1 MEKSEEKIINQLT
14 SEFNLRPEQV
24 TNTVKLIDDGN
35 TIPFIARYRKEATGS
50 LSDEILRDFYD
61 RLSYLRN
68 LEDKKEEIEIVK
80 VTEEL
85 IKAKTYEVRGYKVML
100 DFDLA
105 ELYGTETRLL
115 KRAVRRN
122 MERFPDDF
130 MFELT
135 NEEANCLLSS
145 RVSQIGIP
153 QYNFSA
159 YTPFAFTEQGVAM
172 LSSVLH
178 STVAIKVNINIM
190 RAFVS
195 IRQYVLAS
203 DTKNQEI
210 DELRQRIQELE
221 SQGSK
226 AFAMIN
232 QIGEET
238 LEAINDLSEDTRKE
252 LDSIYLALSELA
264 DKEKTE
270 SLKSKHRRPIGFIH
284 YDNEE

>member
-1 MEKSEEKIINQLT
+1 MELQIIQNKI
-14 SEFNLRPEQV
+14 
-24 TNTVKLIDDGN
+24 
-35 TIPFIARYRKEATGS
+35 Y
-50 LSDEILRDFYD
+50 EI
-61 RLSYLRN
+61 
-68 LEDKKEEIEIVK
+68 
-80 VTEEL
+80 
-85 IKAKTYEVRGYKVML
+85 RGQKVML

-105 ELYGTETRLL
+105 ALYGVETGQL
-115 KRAVRRN
+115 KRSVRRN
-122 MERFPDDF
+122 IERFEGEDF
-130 MFELT
+130 MFEVT
-135 NEEANCLLSS
+135 REELS
-145 RVSQIGIP
+145 RCQIGILNEGRGGNIK
-153 QYNFSA
+153 YL
-159 YTPFAFTEQGVAM
+159 PFAFTELGVAM

-178 STVAIKVNINIM
+178 STTAIDINRNIM

-203 DTKNQEI
+203 DAKNQEI

-226 AFAMIN
+226 AFVMIN

>member
-1 MEKSEEKIINQLT
+1 MELQIIQNKI
-14 SEFNLRPEQV
+14 
-24 TNTVKLIDDGN
+24 
-35 TIPFIARYRKEATGS
+35 Y
-50 LSDEILRDFYD
+50 EI
-61 RLSYLRN
+61 
-68 LEDKKEEIEIVK
+68 
-80 VTEEL
+80 
-85 IKAKTYEVRGYKVML
+85 RGQKVML

-135 NEEANCLLSS
+135 NEEANCLLSN

-153 QYNFSA
+153 QYNL
-159 YTPFAFTEQGVAM
+159 PFAFTELGVAM

-178 STVAIKVNINIM
+178 STTAIDINRNIM

-226 AFAMIN
+226 AFVMIN

>member
-1 MEKSEEKIINQLT
+1 MELQIIQNKI
-14 SEFNLRPEQV
+14 
-24 TNTVKLIDDGN
+24 
-35 TIPFIARYRKEATGS
+35 Y
-50 LSDEILRDFYD
+50 EI
-61 RLSYLRN
+61 
-68 LEDKKEEIEIVK
+68 
-80 VTEEL
+80 
-85 IKAKTYEVRGYKVML
+85 RGQKVML

-105 ELYGTETRLL
+105 ALYGVETGQL
-115 KRAVRRN
+115 KRSVRRN
-122 MERFPDDF
+122 IERFEGEDF
-130 MFELT
+130 MFEVT
-135 NEEANCLLSS
+135 REELS
-145 RVSQIGIP
+145 RCQIGILNEGRGGNIK
-153 QYNFSA
+153 YL
-159 YTPFAFTEQGVAM
+159 PFAFTELGVAM

-178 STVAIKVNINIM
+178 STTAIDINRNIM

-226 AFAMIN
+226 AFVMIN

-238 LEAINDLSEDTRKE
+238 LKAINDLSEDTRKE

>member
-1 MEKSEEKIINQLT
+1 
-14 SEFNLRPEQV
+14 
-24 TNTVKLIDDGN
+24 
-35 TIPFIARYRKEATGS
+35 
-50 LSDEILRDFYD
+50 
-61 RLSYLRN
+61 
-68 LEDKKEEIEIVK
+68 
-80 VTEEL
+80 
-85 IKAKTYEVRGYKVML
+85 
-100 DFDLA
+100 
-105 ELYGTETRLL
+105 
-115 KRAVRRN
+115 
-122 MERFPDDF
+122 
-130 MFELT
+130 
-135 NEEANCLLSS
+135 
-145 RVSQIGIP
+145 
-153 QYNFSA
+153 
-159 YTPFAFTEQGVAM
+159 M

-264 DKEKTE
+264 DKEKRNLWNQSIDDRLGLYITIMRN
-270 SLKSKHRRPIGFIH
+270 KFILI
-284 YDNEE
+284 

>member
-1 MEKSEEKIINQLT
+1 MELQIIQNKI
-14 SEFNLRPEQV
+14 
-24 TNTVKLIDDGN
+24 
-35 TIPFIARYRKEATGS
+35 Y
-50 LSDEILRDFYD
+50 EI
-61 RLSYLRN
+61 
-68 LEDKKEEIEIVK
+68 
-80 VTEEL
+80 
-85 IKAKTYEVRGYKVML
+85 RGQKVML

-135 NEEANCLLSS
+135 NEEANCLLSN

-190 RAFVS
+190 RAFVM
-195 IRQYVLAS
+195 IRTLALTYKDLSGRLKVL
-203 DTKNQEI
+203 
-210 DELRQRIQELE
+210 
-221 SQGSK
+221 
-226 AFAMIN
+226 
-232 QIGEET
+232 EEKFPDIYK
-238 LEAINDLSEDTRKE
+238 AINYLLDKDKNETKQKE
-252 LDSIYLALSELA
+252 RT
-264 DKEKTE
+264 K
-270 SLKSKHRRPIGFIH
+270 IGFKK
-284 YDNEE
+284 

>member
-1 MEKSEEKIINQLT
+1 MELQIIQNKI
-14 SEFNLRPEQV
+14 
-24 TNTVKLIDDGN
+24 
-35 TIPFIARYRKEATGS
+35 Y
-50 LSDEILRDFYD
+50 EI
-61 RLSYLRN
+61 
-68 LEDKKEEIEIVK
+68 
-80 VTEEL
+80 
-85 IKAKTYEVRGYKVML
+85 RGQKVML

-105 ELYGTETRLL
+105 ALYGVETGQL
-115 KRAVRRN
+115 KRSVRRN
-122 MERFPDDF
+122 IERFEGEDF
-130 MFELT
+130 MFAVTREEL
-135 NEEANCLLSS
+135 S
-145 RVSQIGIP
+145 RCQIGILNEGRGGNIK
-153 QYNFSA
+153 YL
-159 YTPFAFTEQGVAM
+159 PFAFTELGVAM

-178 STVAIKVNINIM
+178 STTAIDINRNIM

>member
-1 MEKSEEKIINQLT
+1 
-14 SEFNLRPEQV
+14 
-24 TNTVKLIDDGN
+24 
-35 TIPFIARYRKEATGS
+35 
-50 LSDEILRDFYD
+50 
-61 RLSYLRN
+61 
-68 LEDKKEEIEIVK
+68 
-80 VTEEL
+80 
-85 IKAKTYEVRGYKVML
+85 ML

-105 ELYGTETRLL
+105 ELYATENRLL

-122 MERFPDDF
+122 IDRFPEDF

-135 NEEANCLLSS
+135 KEEANFLLSS
-145 RVSQIGIP
+145 RVSQIGTP

-178 STVAIKVNINIM
+178 SEVAIKVNINIM

-203 DTKNQEI
+203 DTKNNEI
-210 DELRQRIQELE
+210 DELKQRIYELE
-221 SQGSK
+221 NQGSK

-252 LDSIYLALSELA
+252 LDSIYLALSQLA
-264 DKEKTE
+264 NKEKQI
-270 SLKSKHRRPIGFIH
+270 SQKSKRKPIGFIH